1 MSSGGTGAPLRVAA
15 AADQH
20 YGRDADPGRVA
31 AAFAGAAARADLLLL
46 AGDLTRRGDP
56 REGEV
61 VADAC
66 RGIGIPVL
74 AVLGNHDW
82 HADRRDELVAV
93 LRGGGV
99 DVIDR
104 EHRVLDVGGRSVGVA
119 GVKGFVGGFGRAHMA
134 DLGEPLL
141 RRVYAEAGKEV
152 AALDAGLRAIAGC
165 AIRIALL
172 HYAPVEDT
180 LEGERRELWP
190 LLGTD
195 RLAVPIAEH
204 TPDVVLHGHA
214 HVGSFRGAVGSVPV
228 YNVAVHV
235 LGQDFW
241 EFELPGVGS
250 SGRG

>member
-1 MSSGGTGAPLRVAA
+1 
-15 AADQH
+15 
-20 YGRDADPGRVA
+20 
-31 AAFAGAAARADLLLL
+31 
-46 AGDLTRRGDP
+46 
-56 REGEV
+56 
-61 VADAC
+61 
-66 RGIGIPVL
+66 VL

-82 HADRRDELVAV
+82 HAGRRDELVAV
-93 LRGGGV
+93 LRDGGV

-104 EHRVLDVGGRSVGVA
+104 GHRVLDLGGRAVGVA

-141 RRVYAEAGKEV
+141 RRVYAEAGEDV

-165 AIRIALL
+165 AVRIALL
-172 HYAPVEDT
+172 HYAPVEGT

-204 TPDVVLHGHA
+204 RPDVVLHGHA

-228 YNVAVHV
+228 HNVAVHV
-235 LGQDFW
+235 LGRDFW
-241 EFELPGVGS
+241 EFEIGGP
-250 SGRG
+250 GRG

>member
-1 MSSGGTGAPLRVAA
+1 MTSGGALRVAA

-20 YGRDADPGRVA
+20 YAHDADRGRVA
-31 AAFAGAAARADLLLL
+31 AAFAAVAARADLLLL

-61 VADAC
+61 VAEAC
-66 RGIGIPVL
+66 RGLGIPVL

-82 HADRRDELVAV
+82 HAGRRDELVAV
-93 LRGGGV
+93 LRDGGI

-104 EHRVLDVGGRSVGVA
+104 GHRVLDLRGRAVGVA

-141 RRVYAEAGKEV
+141 RQVYAEAGEDV

-165 AIRIALL
+165 AVRIALL
-172 HYAPVEDT
+172 HYAPVEGT

-228 YNVAVHV
+228 YNVAVQV
-235 LGQDFW
+235 LGRDFW
-241 EFELPGVGS
+241 EFEIGGD
-250 SGRG
+250 GRG